1 MDNSTAASLPGPT
14 LPHMSS
20 VPADPGQETLGTSRG
35 AEEQAAASSKAS
47 YEDLVTMLR
56 QQSEEARENSAVF
69 ARALQSQQEQYKDLF
84 AEMQKV
90 LQSIAQQQKPQKSPP
105 MELSAATIQT
115 LASLMQPAQVPETTE
130 RVCST
135 DAVAGA
141 GLGQAATVPSNGGA
155 SSGSAG
161 VPNMPGGQLRE
172 TFEAI
177 NHNLQR
183 LIRESASKA
192 EAGKLLSTLMM
203 IMQKPERKV
212 NTSSARFTTFRDGAP
227 AELLRLAGFQYQEPN
242 FSCSP
247 ERSGDSTQHVV
258 DLIQDAQRKLD
269 QTWASRPSSDACTG
283 GGAATTQGK
292 VPGRPVE
299 QDSSVL
305 LGGEDQSD
313 SSVHAP
319 SRMPY
324 ADHTEASSSGQ
335 AAWPWASSSV
345 LTQAAR
351 PWASSS
357 VPNQDDR
364 SEDASAT
371 PLRANTPQGQP
382 MMAIA
387 HPAESRGW
395 APGPTMAHPAESEA
409 PPQQPSQHAQ
419 QQQQQQQ
426 QQQNHLPQQQRQI
439 AHPAEGGSMSE
450 EPQSGG

>member
-1 MDNSTAASLPGPT
+1 LSDALGAKGVEQPASAA
-14 LPHMSS
+14 
-20 VPADPGQETLGTSRG
+20 
-35 AEEQAAASSKAS
+35 SKAS

-69 ARALQSQQEQYKDLF
+69 AKALQSQQEQYKELF

-115 LASLMQPAQVPETTE
+115 LASLMQPAQLPETTE

-135 DAVAGA
+135 DAAVG
-141 GLGQAATVPSNGGA
+141 GGGGQAASAPSSGGV

-161 VPNMPGGQLRE
+161 VPNIPGGQLRE

-183 LIRESASKA
+183 LVRESASKA

-212 NTSSARFTTFRDGAP
+212 NTSSARFATFRDGAP

-242 FSCSP
+242 FSFSP
-247 ERSGDSTQHVV
+247 ERSGDSTQHTV

-269 QTWASRPSSDACTG
+269 QTWASRPGSDVGTG
-283 GGAATTQGK
+283 GG
-292 VPGRPVE
+292 RPVD
-299 QDSSVL
+299 QDSADL

-324 ADHTEASSSGQ
+324 AQHTEASSSGQ
-335 AAWPWASSSV
+335 AAFPWASSSV

-351 PWASSS
+351 PWASNA
-357 VPNQDDR
+357 VPSQDDR
-364 SEDASAT
+364 SEDASAAS
-371 PLRANTPQGQP
+371 LRASAPQGQP
-382 MMAIA
+382 TMAIA

-395 APGPTMAHPAESEA
+395 VPGPTMAHPAESEA
-409 PPQQPSQHAQ
+409 PPQQPPQHAQ

-426 QQQNHLPQQQRQI
+426 QQQNQLPQQQRQI
-439 AHPAEGGSMSE
+439 AHPAEGGGMSE